1 MKKTVALCSA
11 FLLMVSAMS
20 GCSTSNNKPAEQQ
33 PSAPATAYDEEKTA
47 DVIVV
52 GAGGAGLS
60 AAIALVW
67 WAGMRACLKKSRPA
81 ARAEEAAPLRADQ
94 PFYKTFFA
102 TGLLFVILGTA
113 LMGFCGTAS
122 PPGFPPIS
130 GKSSGWRLPPPF

>member
-60 AAIALVW
+60 AAIAATDNGAQNVIIIEKTNRTGGNLNLTS
-67 WAGMRACLKKSRPA
+67 GSMSA
-81 ARAEEAAPLRADQ
+81 AE
-94 PFYKTFFA
+94 
-102 TGLLFVILGTA
+102 
-113 LMGFCGTAS
+113 TAS
-122 PPGFPPIS
+122 
-130 GKSSGWRLPPPF
+130 

>member
-60 AAIALVW
+60 AAIAATDNGAQNVIIIEKTNRTGGNLNLTSGSMSAAETSLQKE
-67 WAGMRACLKKSRPA
+67 AGIEDTKAS
-81 ARAEEAAPLRADQ
+81 
-94 PFYKTFFA
+94 
-102 TGLLFVILGTA
+102 FVGVA
-113 LMGFCGTAS
+113 LS
-122 PPGFPPIS
+122 V
-130 GKSSGWRLPPPF
+130 